1 MGAKRPK
8 SLYIYLL
15 LFPLISS
22 VSPLTTLFLFAC
34 FFLFFLLCLSN
45 FLKFSKIFNF
55 LIRMEEISNFG
66 KMRRKYS
73 KKMFNVKCFGSLIS
87 RLTYWVPSNLWDPYP
102 FVQRTKFFLYLNF
115 ACLGVCLFGCLYPI
129 NVKMIESIGPKFCV
143 GPHVFPGKVYE

>member
-55 LIRMEEISNFG
+55 LIRMEEISNFV

-73 KKMFNVKCFGSLIS
+73 KKMFNVKCFWFFNITINILGSLKPMGSIS
-87 RLTYWVPSNLWDPYP
+87 LCLEDQV
-102 FVQRTKFFLYLNF
+102 FFIFKF
-115 ACLGVCLFGCLYPI
+115 CLSGCLSVWLFVS
-129 NVKMIESIGPKFCV
+129 NKRQND
-143 GPHVFPGKVYE
+143 